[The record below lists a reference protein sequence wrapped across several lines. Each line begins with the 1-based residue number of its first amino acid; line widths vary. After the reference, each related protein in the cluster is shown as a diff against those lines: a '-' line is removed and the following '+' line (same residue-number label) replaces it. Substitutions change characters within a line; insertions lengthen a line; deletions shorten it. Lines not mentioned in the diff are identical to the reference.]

1 MMTSS
6 KSKKLL
12 TKLKNRV
19 TPPTKTPEVKD
30 LHTETL
36 VQVREALEE
45 VEEARGNSR
54 LSMQDKLNLES
65 ASVQLRN
72 IERAIIRQKEEALVK
87 TLKEDSKDLQELTAK
102 IKESAA
108 SLEKLAAVV
117 EKATKMVELL
127 IKAVAA
133 GLSAGL
139 V

>member
-1 MMTSS
+1 M
-6 KSKKLL
+6 

>member
-1 MMTSS
+1 
-6 KSKKLL
+6 
-12 TKLKNRV
+12 LKNRV